1 MITMRELVLLSNAL
15 SGYEVAQAYYD
26 NTNPETF
33 SSPRLQQMLGPAADR
48 YRLNYAATPV
58 DVLTERS
65 VINSVWAETPAAQSI
80 IDDFW
85 EANQLGI
92 EAKDLHGLTY
102 RFGDAYLI
110 AWPDPETHELTAYRH
125 DPRSVRVFYDPERP
139 RVKTAAIHVWF
150 DDSDFL
156 HLTLYTPTAAETYV
170 SEDQRGTYDP
180 EHISLSLVST
190 VPNSVPG
197 VIPVFHFRNG
207 TPYGRPEHLD
217 AYGPQDAI
225 NKMMITLMS
234 TIDFAGFPQRYALTE
249 SGFDA
254 GPAYDFDEDA
264 AAPDFESSPGSTW
277 LLSGANLKVGEF
289 TPADTR
295 NFLRPIESIVKQMSV
310 VTDTPLHYFD
320 MSGEP
325 PSGSALRAADHP
337 LNKKVADRH
346 TRLSVT
352 WREFHNYILA
362 FHGIKAKNSV
372 LWEPP
377 GIVDDIEFW
386 QTQQVKALLGVPPE
400 ELLRE
405 GGYVSAEIET
415 FDLPELIASQPN
427 PGGSTSPVDEESE
440 NP

>member
-1 MITMRELVLLSNAL
+1 MRELLLLSNAL
-15 SGYEVAQAYYD
+15 AEYELAQSYYD
-26 NTNPETF
+26 NDSPETF
-33 SSPRLQQMLGPAADR
+33 ASPRLQQMLGGLSQKF
-48 YRLNYAATPV
+48 RLNYAATPV

-65 VINSVWAETPAAQSI
+65 VINGVWCETQAAQKI
-80 IDDFW
+80 IDDLW
-85 EANQLGI
+85 ETEQLGI

-102 RFGDAYLI
+102 RFGDGYLI
-110 AWPDPETHELTAYRH
+110 AWPDPVTRELTVYRH

-139 RVKTAAIHVWF
+139 RVKLAAIHIWF
-150 DDSDFL
+150 DDEDFL
-156 HLTLYTPTAAETYV
+156 HITRYTPQAAQTFRSADKRY
-170 SEDQRGTYDP
+170 TYDP
-180 EHISLSLVST
+180 ENIQLTAIST
-190 VPNSVPG
+190 VPNPVPG

-225 NKMMITLMS
+225 NKMMITMMS
-234 TIDFAGFPQRYALTE
+234 SIDFAGFPQRYALTE
-249 SGFDA
+249 SGLDS
-254 GPAYDFDEDA
+254 GPAHDFEDDTP
-264 AAPDFESSPGSTW
+264 APDFESSPGSTW

-289 TPADTR
+289 TPADSR
-295 NFLRPIESIVKQMSV
+295 NFLRPLESIVKQMSV

-325 PSGSALRAADHP
+325 PSGAALRAADFP
-337 LNKKVADRH
+337 LKKKVADRH

-352 WREFHNYILA
+352 WREFHNYVLA
-362 FHGIKAKNSV
+362 FHGIRAKTSV

-377 GIVDDIEFW
+377 GVVDDIEFW
-386 QTQQVKALLGVPPE
+386 QTQQLKSLLGVPFE

-415 FDLPELIASQPN
+415 FDLPSLVQSAPS
-427 PGGSTSPVDEESE
+427 PGGPESLVDEESN